1 MGDSRADATDLTER
15 RRAWPLV
22 VRRARPDDEQAI
34 LGFAS
39 GTWDG
44 WDYIPHAWPVWL
56 TASDGVMLVGCAP
69 DDDRPVAVAR
79 VAMISASEAWL
90 EGIRVDP
97 ALRGLDIATD
107 MQVAELHWAAAQDA
121 TVTRYATGARNE
133 ASHRLGARH
142 GFELL
147 FAYRGYWWSPDA
159 DSDARE
165 PSAFDPAIRAA
176 ATERRAQLLDGLG
189 GLGWLARPT
198 EVGTLWASLSDDAT
212 FLAGQRLYE
221 PRPWAM
227 GELTAAAFARHVERG
242 EVIVAGRPSG
252 ATGDGW
258 ALAILLREQLP
269 GEDSSLRLA
278 LLVGDAPRVLELV
291 EQARALAGQTLRFRI
306 PDESPLRTSGHE
318 RLLAAGYQ
326 SPDWKLH
333 LLGRPMGSAY
343 PIPRLDPARVV
354 LGDRPTRFEP

>member
-1 MGDSRADATDLTER
+1 
-15 RRAWPLV
+15 
-22 VRRARPDDEQAI
+22 
-34 LGFAS
+34 
-39 GTWDG
+39 
-44 WDYIPHAWPVWL
+44 
-56 TASDGVMLVGCAP
+56 MLL
-69 DDDRPVAVAR
+69 
-79 VAMISASEAWL
+79 STEAWL